1 MKIIDTHHVYRSYTN
16 WKLRIPVVD
25 ILVLVNVN
33 VMFDSVA
40 VLKNNKTGITLKRYN
55 VSIPPRPMAWKR
67 KFWALKGCC
76 ELKEIACVA
85 GGFLVCFFFC
95 VS

>member
-33 VMFDSVA
+33 VMIDSVA
-40 VLKNNKTGITLKRYN
+40 VLKNNKTGITLQRYN
-55 VSIPPRPMAWKR
+55 DSIRPMAWKR